1 MNKDKERNGEKKQIL
16 DYGKL
21 QKHVVRERKK
31 GVWNVNPNYY
41 KPVDYEKLPKT
52 VLIEKK
58 KAPLRINPKYRF
70 PPRIV
75 AVYPAP
81 PPSASYAPQP
91 PEKEEKEKPRFFI
104 NTNFL
109 RLFVGQFVSR
119 VGDQIY
125 LLAVMWWALNYQG
138 SAMDMGTV
146 VLANSIPLVV
156 LGPFCGVLADRYRK
170 KQLMMG
176 ADIARVIIMLLMFF
190 QVFWFGHLSLL
201 SIYIAAVCISSF
213 ASLFNPASVS
223 AVPRIVGEQNLVRAN
238 SLLDMGMYSAN
249 VTGPMIAGLLIAIL
263 PINDVFL
270 ITASTFFFSF
280 VLIASMRIPEVASP
294 EKTSFLADF
303 REGLNYLS
311 KNRFMVKLV
320 ALFGAVNFFAGVMV
334 LFPAIFAKN
343 VFNAG
348 SVEMGLLETAIGA
361 GAMIGTFF
369 LAFKKEMSVQPLFK
383 FGKVL
388 ILCTA
393 SSFLGMALSS
403 LFPVTAI
410 FFLIFGL
417 ILALTN
423 VYVTV
428 FFQVETEGPLQGRII
443 SFLFTVASFSLPL
456 SFFTFS
462 AMLVYFTPRTVA
474 LISAFGIFLL
484 CLLFP
489 GEKEYREVKSGQKTI
504 K

>member
-1 MNKDKERNGEKKQIL
+1 Q
-16 DYGKL
+16 
-21 QKHVVRERKK
+21 
-31 GVWNVNPNYY
+31 
-41 KPVDYEKLPKT
+41 
-52 VLIEKK
+52 
-58 KAPLRINPKYRF
+58 
-70 PPRIV
+70 
-75 AVYPAP
+75 
-81 PPSASYAPQP
+81 PQ

-104 NTNFL
+104 NSNFFK
-109 RLFVGQFVSR
+109 LFVGQFVSR

-138 SAMDMGTV
+138 SAMDMGIV

-156 LGPFCGVLADRYRK
+156 LGPFCGVLADRHRK
-170 KQLMMG
+170 KTLMMG
-176 ADIARVIIMLLMFF
+176 ADIARVVIMLLMFF

-201 SIYIAAVCISSF
+201 SIYLAAIAISSF

-238 SLLDMGMYSAN
+238 SLLDMGMYTAN
-249 VTGPMIAGLLIAIL
+249 VTGPMLAGLLIAFL

-280 VLIASMRIPEVASP
+280 VLIASMKIPELSSS
-294 EKTSFLADF
+294 EKTSFLVDF

-311 KNRFMVKLV
+311 RNRFMVKLV

-343 VFNAG
+343 VFHAG
-348 SVEMGLLETAIGA
+348 SVEMGMLETAIGV
-361 GAMIGTFF
+361 GALIATFY
-369 LAFKKEMSVQPLFK
+369 LAFKKEMSVLPLFK
-383 FGKVL
+383 YGKL
-388 ILCTA
+388 FLLGTA
-393 SSFLGMALSS
+393 CAFLGMALSPW
-403 LFPVTAI
+403 FPLTAS

-443 SFLFTVASFSLPL
+443 SFLFTVASFSLPV

-462 AMLVYFTPRTVA
+462 ALLMYLPPSTVA
-474 LISAFGIFLL
+474 LISALGIFLL
-484 CLLFP
+484 CILFP
-489 GEKEYREVKSGQKTI
+489 GEKEYREKARSGQQTLK
-504 K
+504 

>member
-1 MNKDKERNGEKKQIL
+1 MTE
-16 DYGKL
+16 
-21 QKHVVRERKK
+21 ERKGTAEEK
-31 GVWNVNPNYY
+31 QVL
-41 KPVDYEKLPKT
+41 DYEKLPKHVIQEKKKGVWKVNPDYHQPLDYEKLPKA
-52 VLIEKK
+52 VLIERK
-58 KAPLRINPKYRF
+58 KAPLRINPQYRF

-75 AVYPAP
+75 AAYPAP

-91 PEKEEKEKPRFFI
+91 PPEKGKKEKPRFFI

-138 SAMDMGTV
+138 SAMDMGIV

-156 LGPFCGVLADRYRK
+156 LGPFCGVLADRYHK
-170 KQLMMG
+170 KSLMMG
-176 ADIARVIIMLLMFF
+176 ADIARVIVMLLMFS
-190 QVFWFGHLSLL
+190 QVFLLGHLSLI
-201 SIYIAAVCISSF
+201 SIYLAAITISSF

-238 SLLDMGMYSAN
+238 SLLDMGMYTAN
-249 VTGPMIAGLLIAIL
+249 VTGPMIAGILIALL

-280 VLIASMRIPEVASP
+280 VLIASMKIPEMASA
-294 EKTSFLADF
+294 EKTRFLDDF

-311 KNRFMVKLV
+311 RNRFMVKLV

-343 VFNAG
+343 VFHAS
-348 SVEMGLLETAIGA
+348 SVEMGMLETAIGA
-361 GAMIGTFF
+361 GALIATFY
-369 LAFKKEMSVQPLFK
+369 LAFKKEMNVLPLFK
-383 FGKVL
+383 YGKL
-388 ILCTA
+388 FMLATA
-393 SSFLGMALSS
+393 CAFLGMALSPW
-403 LFPVTAI
+403 FPVTAG
-410 FFLIFGL
+410 FFLLFGL

-428 FFQVETEGPLQGRII
+428 FFQIETEGPLQGRII
-443 SFLFTVASFSLPL
+443 SFLFTVASFSLPV

-462 AMLVYFTPRTVA
+462 AMLEFFAPATVA
-474 LISAFGIFLL
+474 LISAFGIFLVGFM
-484 CLLFP
+484 FP
-489 GEKEYREVKSGQKTI
+489 GEKDYRQRKGNSH
-504 K
+504 